1 MTPIKLDATN
11 RVLEDILVIV
21 GAPPVV
27 TSPEALAI
35 LTRVTE
41 GWAEGE
47 EIDLYSG
54 LGWMRFQQRIGVQR
68 NLYMNERQL
77 RRQLRELVDAG
88 MLQGDP
94 QRAIWWSEGADDDD
108 EDDED

>member
-1 MTPIKLDATN
+1 MTPTKLDATN
-11 RVLEDILVIV
+11 RVLEDVLVIV
-21 GAPPVV
+21 GAPPAV

-41 GWAEGE
+41 GWAAGE

-68 NLYMNERQL
+68 DLYMNERQI
-77 RRQLRELVDAG
+77 RRELRELVDAG

-94 QRAIWWSEGADDDD
+94 NRAIWWTDEDDDD